1 MPDNRIEQDGLYGR
15 INSLEEEIADLPPS
29 KSRSSL

>member
-15 INSLEEEIADLPPS
+15 INSLSNASRRPS
-29 KSRSSL
+29 SRHVP